1 MFLLYLGIKVC
12 NVPLVLSSVFSG
24 YAGSVNSTEDG
35 QNGLGFTLQ
44 FFF

>member
-1 MFLLYLGIKVC
+1 MFLLHLGIKVF
-12 NVPLVLSSVFSG
+12 NVSLVLSSVFNG

-35 QNGLGFTLQ
+35 HNGLCFTLQ